1 MIETYY
7 ELVDMINN
15 SEIKSE
21 IKKSLA
27 SIYEDKELIAKIDE
41 YHNTYNETI
50 RKKIYNDEKYKQYK
64 MLENRLNFLIL
75 SCNKYLG
82 EIKDENNVNEN
93 PLDILAKK
101 DNDFEVNDSDEV
113 KKRCRK
119 LFGRA
124 CYRSCN
130 NSTCIF

>member
-7 ELVDMINN
+7 ELVDMIDN
-15 SEIKSE
+15 SAIRSE

-50 RKKIYNDEKYKQYK
+50 RKEIYNDEKYKKYK

-82 EIKDENNVNEN
+82 EIKDENN
-93 PLDILAKK
+93 
-101 DNDFEVNDSDEV
+101 
-113 KKRCRK
+113 
-119 LFGRA
+119 
-124 CYRSCN
+124 
-130 NSTCIF
+130 

>member
-50 RKKIYNDEKYKQYK
+50 RKKIYNEEKYKQYK

-82 EIKDENNVNEN
+82 EIKDENN
-93 PLDILAKK
+93 
-101 DNDFEVNDSDEV
+101 
-113 KKRCRK
+113 
-119 LFGRA
+119 
-124 CYRSCN
+124 
-130 NSTCIF
+130 

>member
-1 MIETYY
+1 MIGTYY
-7 ELVDMINN
+7 ELVDMIDS

-27 SIYEDKELIAKIDE
+27 SIYEDKELISKIDE

-50 RKKIYNDEKYKQYK
+50 RKEIYNDEKYKKYK

-82 EIKDENNVNEN
+82 EIKDENN
-93 PLDILAKK
+93 
-101 DNDFEVNDSDEV
+101 
-113 KKRCRK
+113 
-119 LFGRA
+119 
-124 CYRSCN
+124 
-130 NSTCIF
+130 

>member
-50 RKKIYNDEKYKQYK
+50 RRKIYNDEKYKQYK

-82 EIKDENNVNEN
+82 EIKDENN
-93 PLDILAKK
+93 
-101 DNDFEVNDSDEV
+101 
-113 KKRCRK
+113 
-119 LFGRA
+119 
-124 CYRSCN
+124 
-130 NSTCIF
+130 

>member
-21 IKKSLA
+21 IKKSFA

-82 EIKDENNVNEN
+82 EIKDENN
-93 PLDILAKK
+93 
-101 DNDFEVNDSDEV
+101 
-113 KKRCRK
+113 
-119 LFGRA
+119 
-124 CYRSCN
+124 
-130 NSTCIF
+130 

>member
-41 YHNTYNETI
+41 YHNTYNDTI
-50 RKKIYNDEKYKQYK
+50 RKKIYTDEKYKQYK

-82 EIKDENNVNEN
+82 EIKDENN
-93 PLDILAKK
+93 
-101 DNDFEVNDSDEV
+101 
-113 KKRCRK
+113 
-119 LFGRA
+119 
-124 CYRSCN
+124 
-130 NSTCIF
+130 

>member
-1 MIETYY
+1 MIGTYY
-7 ELVDMINN
+7 ELVDMIDN
-15 SEIKSE
+15 SEIKFE

-50 RKKIYNDEKYKQYK
+50 RKEIYNDEKYKKYK

-82 EIKDENNVNEN
+82 EIKDENN
-93 PLDILAKK
+93 
-101 DNDFEVNDSDEV
+101 
-113 KKRCRK
+113 
-119 LFGRA
+119 
-124 CYRSCN
+124 
-130 NSTCIF
+130 

>member
-1 MIETYY
+1 MIGTYY
-7 ELVDMINN
+7 ELVDMIDN
-15 SEIKSE
+15 SEIKFE

-50 RKKIYNDEKYKQYK
+50 RKEIYNDDKYKKYK

-82 EIKDENNVNEN
+82 EIKDENN
-93 PLDILAKK
+93 
-101 DNDFEVNDSDEV
+101 
-113 KKRCRK
+113 
-119 LFGRA
+119 
-124 CYRSCN
+124 
-130 NSTCIF
+130 

>member
-75 SCNKYLG
+75 FCNKYLG
-82 EIKDENNVNEN
+82 EIKDENN
-93 PLDILAKK
+93 
-101 DNDFEVNDSDEV
+101 
-113 KKRCRK
+113 
-119 LFGRA
+119 
-124 CYRSCN
+124 
-130 NSTCIF
+130 

>member
-41 YHNTYNETI
+41 YHNTYNKTI

-82 EIKDENNVNEN
+82 EIKDENN
-93 PLDILAKK
+93 
-101 DNDFEVNDSDEV
+101 
-113 KKRCRK
+113 
-119 LFGRA
+119 
-124 CYRSCN
+124 
-130 NSTCIF
+130 

>member
-82 EIKDENNVNEN
+82 EIKDENN
-93 PLDILAKK
+93 
-101 DNDFEVNDSDEV
+101 
-113 KKRCRK
+113 
-119 LFGRA
+119 
-124 CYRSCN
+124 
-130 NSTCIF
+130 

>member
-27 SIYEDKELIAKIDE
+27 SIYEDKEQIAKIDE

-82 EIKDENNVNEN
+82 EIKDENN
-93 PLDILAKK
+93 
-101 DNDFEVNDSDEV
+101 
-113 KKRCRK
+113 
-119 LFGRA
+119 
-124 CYRSCN
+124 
-130 NSTCIF
+130 

>member
-1 MIETYY
+1 MIGTYY
-7 ELVDMINN
+7 ELVDMIDS

-50 RKKIYNDEKYKQYK
+50 RKEIYNDEKYKKYK

-82 EIKDENNVNEN
+82 EIKDENN
-93 PLDILAKK
+93 
-101 DNDFEVNDSDEV
+101 
-113 KKRCRK
+113 
-119 LFGRA
+119 
-124 CYRSCN
+124 
-130 NSTCIF
+130 

>member
-82 EIKDENNVNEN
+82 EIKDDNN
-93 PLDILAKK
+93 
-101 DNDFEVNDSDEV
+101 
-113 KKRCRK
+113 
-119 LFGRA
+119 
-124 CYRSCN
+124 
-130 NSTCIF
+130 

>member
-21 IKKSLA
+21 IEKNLA

-82 EIKDENNVNEN
+82 EIKDENN
-93 PLDILAKK
+93 
-101 DNDFEVNDSDEV
+101 
-113 KKRCRK
+113 
-119 LFGRA
+119 
-124 CYRSCN
+124 
-130 NSTCIF
+130 

>member
-27 SIYEDKELIAKIDE
+27 SIYEDKELISKIDE
-41 YHNTYNETI
+41 YHNTYNEAL
-50 RKKIYNDEKYKQYK
+50 RKEIFNDGKYKKYK

-82 EIKDENNVNEN
+82 EIKDENN
-93 PLDILAKK
+93 
-101 DNDFEVNDSDEV
+101 
-113 KKRCRK
+113 
-119 LFGRA
+119 
-124 CYRSCN
+124 
-130 NSTCIF
+130 

>member
-82 EIKDENNVNEN
+82 VIKDENN
-93 PLDILAKK
+93 
-101 DNDFEVNDSDEV
+101 
-113 KKRCRK
+113 
-119 LFGRA
+119 
-124 CYRSCN
+124 
-130 NSTCIF
+130 

>member
-50 RKKIYNDEKYKQYK
+50 RKKIYNDERYKQYK

-82 EIKDENNVNEN
+82 EIKDENN
-93 PLDILAKK
+93 
-101 DNDFEVNDSDEV
+101 
-113 KKRCRK
+113 
-119 LFGRA
+119 
-124 CYRSCN
+124 
-130 NSTCIF
+130 

>member
-7 ELVDMINN
+7 ELVDMIDS

-27 SIYEDKELIAKIDE
+27 SIYEDKELISKIDE
-41 YHNTYNETI
+41 YHNTYNEAI
-50 RKKIYNDEKYKQYK
+50 RKEIFNDEKYKKYK

-82 EIKDENNVNEN
+82 EIKDENN
-93 PLDILAKK
+93 
-101 DNDFEVNDSDEV
+101 
-113 KKRCRK
+113 
-119 LFGRA
+119 
-124 CYRSCN
+124 
-130 NSTCIF
+130 

>member
-15 SEIKSE
+15 SEIKSG

-82 EIKDENNVNEN
+82 EIKDENN
-93 PLDILAKK
+93 
-101 DNDFEVNDSDEV
+101 
-113 KKRCRK
+113 
-119 LFGRA
+119 
-124 CYRSCN
+124 
-130 NSTCIF
+130 

>member
-50 RKKIYNDEKYKQYK
+50 RKEIYNDEKYKKYK

-82 EIKDENNVNEN
+82 EIKDENN
-93 PLDILAKK
+93 
-101 DNDFEVNDSDEV
+101 
-113 KKRCRK
+113 
-119 LFGRA
+119 
-124 CYRSCN
+124 
-130 NSTCIF
+130 

>member
-50 RKKIYNDEKYKQYK
+50 RKEIYNDEKYKQYK

-82 EIKDENNVNEN
+82 EIKDENN
-93 PLDILAKK
+93 
-101 DNDFEVNDSDEV
+101 
-113 KKRCRK
+113 
-119 LFGRA
+119 
-124 CYRSCN
+124 
-130 NSTCIF
+130 

>member
-27 SIYEDKELIAKIDE
+27 SVYEDKELIAKIDE

-82 EIKDENNVNEN
+82 EIKDENN
-93 PLDILAKK
+93 
-101 DNDFEVNDSDEV
+101 
-113 KKRCRK
+113 
-119 LFGRA
+119 
-124 CYRSCN
+124 
-130 NSTCIF
+130 